1 MNFITTKILGNV
13 FEISREFHQICKLTI
28 REYQN
33 LLKNN
38 II

>member
-1 MNFITTKILGNV
+1 MNFIKTKILRDYI
-13 FEISREFHQICKLTI
+13 EISREFHQICKLTI